1 MKKFK
6 SVNSVFCIII
16 SFFFAFTSFSQ
27 NEKKVQFM
35 GSARSVINNRNIQV
49 NDDTLTAKRKMDG
62 YALIDLGVN
71 IFPNK
76 NTEILGM
83 VRIKNEL
90 GGFYGA
96 NVGFDVRQLYIKG
109 IISKAIRYQLGD
121 INYKLTPFTFHNND
135 YDNLVQHPEV
145 FNLQKEIVNYEV
157 FYKNNTWRQQGA
169 ALDFA
174 LEFKKYIQEIK
185 FNGFINRINATDF
198 NTVPDRFFTGGSMG
212 IQQSKNIFL
221 GLNYVRLYDL
231 MGSAATKAGYRNNV
245 ITVNYEVKLLDNKT
259 SSLRVIGEAGSS
271 QANYL
276 SDTAS
281 PNLKGVFINTGLS
294 FQNKPSNLKV
304 ALNYVYV
311 DPDFRSAGAQSK
323 RINYDLSPS
332 TYNRITN
339 QQTLRSIGLFDMVRD
354 EKIYSTSI
362 NGAALMAYNPAYN
375 NALPYGIATFNRQGL
390 NAKISY
396 ADTKEILKLQLES
409 NLLTEIVG
417 QGTTKLKTFKT
428 LSSSAVFN
436 VKKLFAIKNNLKLTA
451 GLSLQSTE
459 RASDIAYENINLK
472 SSLMNAGIEFE
483 FYRNIDILTG
493 IIYNQAN
500 GNELTPIRN
509 NYSKITDYKEYAINL
524 NELMLGGGLRYRF
537 TEKIYLS
544 ALYQNYRNDNLLN
557 TDLSYAINQFLIIY
571 NMKF

>member
-1 MKKFK
+1 MKKIK
-6 SVNSVFCIII
+6 VINRIFCLLI
-16 SFFFAFTSFSQ
+16 SLLLSFTAFAQ
-27 NEKKVQFM
+27 NEKKVQFI
-35 GSARSVINNRNIQV
+35 GSARSVINNRNIHV
-49 NDDTLTAKRKMDG
+49 DGDSLTAKRKMDG

-96 NVGFDVRQLYIKG
+96 NVGFDVRQLYVKG

-121 INYKLTPFTFHNND
+121 INYKLTPFTFYNND

-145 FNLQKEIVNYEV
+145 FNLQKEIVNYEI

-185 FNGFINRINATDF
+185 FNSFINRINATDF

-231 MGSAATKAGYRNNV
+231 MGSAATKSAYRNDV
-245 ITVNYEVKLLDNKT
+245 TSINYEVKFINNKT
-259 SSLRVIGEAGSS
+259 TSLSFLGEAGSS

-281 PNLKGVFINTGLS
+281 PNLKGVFINTGLL
-294 FQNKPSNLKV
+294 FQNKPSNLKLAV
-304 ALNYVYV
+304 NYVYV

-354 EKIYSTSI
+354 EKLYATSI
-362 NGAALMAYNPAYN
+362 NGAALMSYNPAYN
-375 NALPYGIATFNRQGL
+375 NALPYGIATFNRQGV
-390 NAKISY
+390 NAKINYS
-396 ADTKEILKLQLES
+396 DNQEILKLQLES

-428 LSSSAVFN
+428 LNSTAVLN
-436 VKKLFAIKNNLKLTA
+436 LKKLMTLNNNLKVTA
-451 GLSLQSTE
+451 GLSLQSTT
-459 RASDIAYENINLK
+459 RASDISYENINLK

-483 FYRNIDILTG
+483 FYKNIDILTG
-493 IIYNQAN
+493 VIYNQAN
-500 GNELTPIRN
+500 GNELTPLRN
-509 NYSKITDYKEYAINL
+509 NYSKVTDFKEYTVNL
-524 NELMLGGGLRYRF
+524 NELMMGAGIRYRF

-544 ALYQNYRNDNLLN
+544 ALYQNYKNENLLSA
-557 TDLSYAINQFLIIY
+557 DLSYAINQFLIIY